1 MSKVLEEL
9 APVVE
14 EHSTRMK
21 ELFERKR
28 QERIQVQMD
37 DVKCTFLLKG
47 IEGVLLLIGYAVSNL
62 FKNA

>member
-1 MSKVLEEL
+1 M
-9 APVVE
+9 E

-28 QERIQVQMD
+28 QARIQAQMD

-47 IEGVLLLIGYAVSNL
+47 IEGVLLLIGYAVSSL
-62 FKNA
+62 FKNT